1 MKKALQFLSALTTGT
16 AAAGV
21 LILATALA
29 FVLITRGIGAISPEF
44 LTLETREAG
53 ASGGILWQ
61 ITGTLILV
69 ATAALVA
76 LPFATALG
84 ITRAWLLTPGGRPA
98 RALGFILH
106 LLNAVPSILL
116 GILGLILFTGLLDWG
131 KSWLA
136 GGILLGI
143 MIVPTAAVM
152 LAHRIESLPRAQLDA
167 AAGLGLRRGH
177 IIRAVILPQSA
188 AALLSGMLLGLVRAA
203 GETAPILFV
212 AAVFSGATI
221 PNGIREQ
228 PILALP
234 YHIFVLAQDSF
245 HEASRTNLWGAALVL
260 VTLVSLPALLAI
272 PLRHKLHN
280 AANHV

>member
-1 MKKALQFLSALTTGT
+1 MKRSIQFLSAFTTGS

-21 LILATALA
+21 LLLVAAIA
-29 FVLITRGIGAISPEF
+29 FVLITRGLPAINSAF
-44 LTLETREAG
+44 LTQEAREAG
-53 ASGGILWQ
+53 ASGGIIWQ

-69 ATAALVA
+69 TTAALVA
-76 LPFATALG
+76 LPFATALA
-84 ITRAWLLTPGGRPA
+84 ITRAWLLPPEGRTA
-98 RALGFILH
+98 RALGFVLH

-116 GILGLILFTGLLDWG
+116 GILGLILFTRLLDWG

-143 MIVPTAAVM
+143 MIVPTAAIM
-152 LAHRIESLPRAQLDA
+152 LAHRIESLPRGQLDA
-167 AAGLGLRRGH
+167 AKGLGLRRGH

-188 AALLSGMLLGLVRAA
+188 AALLSGMLLGIARAA

-221 PNGIREQ
+221 PTGIREQ
-228 PILALP
+228 PVLALP

-245 HEASRTNLWGAALVL
+245 KEASRTNLWGAALVL
-260 VTLVSLPALLAI
+260 IALVSLPALIAI

-280 AANHV
+280 AADHA

>member
-1 MKKALQFLSALTTGT
+1 MKKAFQLLSALTTGT

-21 LILATALA
+21 LLLAGALA
-29 FVLITRGIGAISPEF
+29 FVLITRGAGAISPEF
-44 LTLETREAG
+44 LTKETREAG

-69 ATAALVA
+69 ATAALIA

-84 ITRAWLLTPGGRPA
+84 ITRAWLLTPTSRPA
-98 RALGFILH
+98 RTLGFILQ

-152 LAHRIESLPRAQLDA
+152 LAHRIESLPRGQLEA

-188 AALLSGMLLGLVRAA
+188 AALLSGMLLGLARAA

-221 PNGIREQ
+221 PTGIREQ

-260 VTLVSLPALLAI
+260 VLLVSLPALIAI

-280 AANHV
+280 AADHA

>member
-1 MKKALQFLSALTTGT
+1 MSRPQYLPALATGT

-21 LILATALA
+21 FLLAGALA
-29 FVLITRGIGAISPEF
+29 WVLVTRGAGALSPAFFTE
-44 LTLETREAG
+44 ETREAG
-53 ASGGILWQ
+53 AAGGILWQ
-61 ITGTLILV
+61 IAGTLILV

-84 ITRAWLLTPGGRPA
+84 ITRAWLLDPRGRAA
-98 RALGFILH
+98 RALGFVLQIL
-106 LLNAVPSILL
+106 NSVPSILL
-116 GILGLILFTGLLDWG
+116 GILGLVIFTRLFDWG

-143 MIVPTAAVM
+143 MIVPTAAIM
-152 LAHRIESLPRAQLDA
+152 LAHRIESLPRDQLDA

-177 IIRAVILPQSA
+177 IIRAIILPQSA
-188 AALLSGMLLGLVRAA
+188 AALLSGMLLGLARAA

-212 AAVFSGATI
+212 AAVFSGATV
-221 PNGIREQ
+221 PAGIREQ

-245 HEASRTNLWGAALVL
+245 HDATRENLWGAALVL
-260 VTLVSLPALLAI
+260 VALVSLPALLAI

-280 AANHV
+280 SADHA